1 MTAKRP
7 DPTAAK
13 RQAAKRARAK
23 DAGLAEVRGILAP
36 PALHPNIKAAAWVLI
51 RKRAKAKPK
60 EPT

>member
-13 RQAAKRARAK
+13 RKAAQRKREAE
-23 DAGLAEVRGILAP
+23 AGLAEVRGIIAP
-36 PALHPNIKAAAWVLI
+36 PMRHPEVKEAAANVL
-51 RKRAKAKPK
+51 RKRAKPK